1 MLGGDMLKMI
11 EEASMND
18 PVEKLQ
24 DGFNSY
30 DECSQISKINYLHY
44 GFCL

>member
-1 MLGGDMLKMI
+1 VPGGDMLKII
-11 EEASMND
+11 EEALTTE

-30 DECSQISKINYLHY
+30 DECSQISKKENGHP
-44 GFCL
+44 